1 MGREYFSLSFF
12 IRFGVI
18 LMDFEA
24 VAIDVLFVCGI
35 VISICFT
42 VSFCMFFYVA
52 IKEMFDKYEADKKK
66 LYKRDFR
73 ES

>member
-1 MGREYFSLSFF
+1 MNL
-12 IRFGVI
+12 
-18 LMDFEA
+18 EA
-24 VAIDVLFVCGI
+24 VAIDVLYVCGI

-42 VSFCMFFYVA
+42 VGVCFFFFIA
-52 IKEMFDKYEADKKK
+52 CKEMFDKYEADKKK

>member
-1 MGREYFSLSFF
+1 
-12 IRFGVI
+12 
-18 LMDFEA
+18 MDFEA
-24 VAIDVLFVCGI
+24 LAIDVLFVCGI

-42 VSFCMFFYVA
+42 VSFCMFFYIA